1 MTLKVG
7 KDRVVKFEYV
17 LALDTGDVVDS
28 SEGREPLAYLHGY
41 GNIIPGLERQMEG
54 MEVGEEKEIVVE
66 PEEAYGPYI
75 EGQVIQVPIQEFPE
89 GLKPEVGM
97 GIMVETADGRQI
109 PYFITQITDDGMVYM
124 DPNHPLAGQ
133 RLHFKVKVVE
143 VREATEEEKAHGHV
157 HEGGH
162 HH

>member
-17 LALDTGDVVDS
+17 LALESGDVVDS
-28 SEGREPLAYLHGY
+28 SEGHEPLAYLHGY

-54 MEVGEEKEIVVE
+54 MEVGEEREIVVE
-66 PEEAYGPYI
+66 PGEAYGEYI
-75 EGQVIQVPIQEFPE
+75 EGQDMVVPLNEFPANMT
-89 GLKPEVGM
+89 PEVGM
-97 GIMVETADGRQI
+97 GILVETPDGQQI
-109 PYFITQITDDGMVYM
+109 PYFITEIQDGMARL

-133 RLHFKVKVVE
+133 RLHFKVKVVDI
-143 VREATEEEKAHGHV
+143 REATEEEKAHGHV
-157 HEGGH
+157 HEGDH

>member
-1 MTLKVG
+1 MSLSVG

-17 LALDTGDVVDS
+17 LSLDDGEVIDS
-28 SEGREPLAYLHGY
+28 SEGQEPLSYLHGH

-54 MEVGEEKEIVVE
+54 MEVGEERDITVE

-75 EGQVIQVPIQEFPE
+75 EGQDLLVPVNEFPP
-89 GLKPEVGM
+89 GLTPEVGM
-97 GIMVETADGRQI
+97 GLLVETPDGRQI
-109 PYFITQITDDGMVYM
+109 PYFVTEIGDGVVRL

-143 VREATEEEKAHGHV
+143 VREATEEELAHGHV
-157 HEGGH
+157 H
-162 HH
+162 

>member
-1 MTLKVG
+1 MTLQVG

-17 LALDTGDVVDS
+17 LRLESGEVADS
-28 SEGREPLAYLHGY
+28 SEGQEPLTYLHGH
-41 GNIIPGLERQMEG
+41 GNIIPGLERQMEW
-54 MEVGEEKEIVVE
+54 MEVGEERDITVE

-75 EGQVIQVPIQEFPE
+75 EGQDLVVPLAEFPP
-89 GLKPEVGM
+89 GLTPEVGM
-97 GIMVETADGRQI
+97 GLLVETPEGQQI
-109 PYFITQITDDGMVYM
+109 PYFVTEISNGMARL

-143 VREATEEEKAHGHV
+143 VREATNEELAHGHV

-162 HH
+162 SH

>member
-17 LALDTGDVVDS
+17 LALDSGDVVDS
-28 SEGREPLAYLHGY
+28 SQGHEPLAYLHGY

-54 MEVGEEKEIVVE
+54 MEVGEEREIVVE
-66 PEEAYGPYI
+66 PGEAYGEYI
-75 EGQVIQVPIQEFPE
+75 EGQDMLVPLNEFPPNMT
-89 GLKPEVGM
+89 PEVGM
-97 GIMVETADGRQI
+97 GILVETPDGQQI
-109 PYFITQITDDGMVYM
+109 PYFITEIKDGMARL

-143 VREATEEEKAHGHV
+143 IREATEEEKAHGHV
-157 HEGGH
+157 HDGGH

>member
-1 MTLKVG
+1 MSLSVG

-17 LALDTGDVVDS
+17 LSLDDGEVIDS
-28 SEGREPLAYLHGY
+28 SKGQEPLAYLHGH

-54 MEVGEEKEIVVE
+54 MEVGEERDITVE

-75 EGQVIQVPIQEFPE
+75 EGQDLLVPINEFPP
-89 GLKPEVGM
+89 GLSPEVGM
-97 GIMVETADGRQI
+97 GLLVETPDGHQV
-109 PYFITQITDDGMVYM
+109 PYFVTEIADDVVRL

-143 VREATEEEKAHGHV
+143 VREATEEELAHGHV
-157 HEGGH
+157 H
-162 HH
+162 